1 MTIHRLYGVAIFM
14 FLAFLGCGEAA
25 ETAVPR
31 LTKQLEAKESSE
43 RSTAALKLA
52 SYGAKAQSAV
62 PALIRRLGDGNAGV
76 RSSAAYALRAIGT
89 PEAVAALDHYK
100 K

>member
-1 MTIHRLYGVAIFM
+1 MTLHHFRGFAILM
-14 FLAFLGCGEAA
+14 FFIFAGCGEAA

-43 RSTAALKLA
+43 RNGAALKLA
-52 SYGAKAQSAV
+52 SYGEKAQSAV

-89 PEAVAALDHYK
+89 PEAEAALDHYK